1 MASHFATV
9 PAVNEDAAFG
19 IIRLARADL
28 DPKATSLNAGL
39 YRDEKGNPWILPVV
53 QEAKNRLHEDPTI
66 NHEYLPIR
74 GNSKLLEGARKLVF
88 GALGALNPAI
98 ASIQTIAGTG
108 ANHIGAR
115 LLADTLKPKNVWFPD
130 PTWSNHPLIWEKADR
145 NIKHRWY
152 PYYSPTDNGFDF
164 DGMVKCLELE
174 SNPGDVL
181 ILHACAHNPTGLDP
195 SRDQWK
201 SIADL
206 CIRLNLFPLFD
217 SAYQGFASGDLER
230 DGWAMKHFA
239 SKEGLE
245 MGIAQ
250 SFSKNF
256 GLYAE
261 RVGALHLKTTSAKSA
276 HNVANLLEQ
285 LTRSELT
292 SPPAY
297 GARIVA
303 MVLNDEELFAKW
315 ELDLKTMSSRIAQ
328 MRQALYDELIRLN
341 TPGKWEHILTQIGM
355 FSYVGITEKQAIML
369 REEYHIYLLNTGRV
383 AITGLTR
390 GNVGT

>member
-9 PAVNEDAAFG
+9 PALNEDVAFG
-19 IIRLARADL
+19 IMRLARADL
-28 DPKATSLNAGL
+28 HPKATSLNAGL
-39 YRDEKGNPWILPVV
+39 YRDEKGNPWVLPVV
-53 QEAKNRLHEDPTI
+53 QEAKNRLHEDSTI

-88 GALGALNPAI
+88 GATGALNPAI

-115 LLADTLKPKNVWFPD
+115 VLADILKPKNVWFPD

-145 NIKHRWY
+145 NIKQRWY

-164 DGMVKCLELE
+164 DGMVKRLELE
-174 SNPGDVL
+174 SNPRDVL

-201 SIADL
+201 SIANL

-261 RVGALHLKTTSAKSA
+261 RVGALHLKTTSAKA
-276 HNVANLLEQ
+276 THNLVSLLEQ
-285 LTRSELT
+285 LTRSDFT

-303 MVLNDEELFAKW
+303 LVLNDEDLFAKW
-315 ELDLKTMSSRIAQ
+315 VLDLKTMS
-328 MRQALYDELIRLN
+328 
-341 TPGKWEHILTQIGM
+341 
-355 FSYVGITEKQAIML
+355 
-369 REEYHIYLLNTGRV
+369 
-383 AITGLTR
+383 
-390 GNVGT
+390 